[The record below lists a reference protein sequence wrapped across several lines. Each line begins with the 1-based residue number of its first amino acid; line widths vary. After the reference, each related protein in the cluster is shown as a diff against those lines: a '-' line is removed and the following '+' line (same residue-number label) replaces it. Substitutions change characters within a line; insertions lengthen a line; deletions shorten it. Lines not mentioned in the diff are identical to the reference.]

1 VKAALT
7 QFRLRAFTIIELLVV
22 IAILAVLA
30 ALLLPAL
37 AGSKRAAQRIQC
49 VSNLRQL
56 GLAAQMYFDDNEGA
70 TFPYRLHTTNG
81 GTVFWFGWLQSGA
94 EGEREFDARQGP
106 LYPYVN
112 GLGVEICPSLKYG
125 GARFK
130 FKARG
135 AAYGYGYNWHLASTN
150 NRPPVL
156 IDSIRNPFRTTVFAD
171 SAQINDFLP
180 PASPSNPM
188 LEEFFYVD
196 APGTFPSYPNAHFR
210 HRGRAN
216 VVFLDGRV
224 DRESP
229 APGSLDQRLASA
241 RVGRLRTE
249 ILKINTP

>member
-1 VKAALT
+1 MKVVLT
-7 QFRLRAFTIIELLVV
+7 PFRRRAFTIIELLVV

-37 AGSKRAAQRIQC
+37 AGSKRAAQRVQC

-112 GLGVEICPSLKYG
+112 GLGVEICPSLQYG

-150 NRPPVL
+150 NRPPIL
-156 IDSIRNPFRTTVFAD
+156 IGSVPHPSRMTVFAD
-171 SAQINDFLP
+171 AAQINDFLP
-180 PASPSNPM
+180 PASPSSPM

-196 APGTFPSYPNAHFR
+196 APGAFPSYPNAHFR
-210 HRGRAN
+210 HGRRAN
-216 VVFLDGRV
+216 VVFLDGHV

-229 APGSLDQRLASA
+229 APGSLDPRLPSA
-241 RVGRLRTE
+241 QVGRLRTG
-249 ILKINTP
+249 ILKIHEP